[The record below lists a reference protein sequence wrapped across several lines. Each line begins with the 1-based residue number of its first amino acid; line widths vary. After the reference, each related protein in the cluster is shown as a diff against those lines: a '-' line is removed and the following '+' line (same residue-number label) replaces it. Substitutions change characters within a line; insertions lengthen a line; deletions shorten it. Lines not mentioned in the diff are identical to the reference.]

1 MRVEL
6 DDIDEEKRKVT
17 VELQGE
23 KVRLQVREKDK
34 TRAEASLKLEELR
47 RALGMLASSWEPEP
61 EEPQEPEEPEE

>member
-47 RALGMLASSWEPEP
+47 RALGMLASSGEPEP
-61 EEPQEPEEPEE
+61 GEPQEPEEPEE